1 LHFSHLN
8 FSTFVSTFTNNNKFL
23 AMKKVMILAASAVF
37 MLATA
42 TVSFAGDQNAKCDKD
57 KKACCK
63 NASGKACAKGAEA
76 KSCHKDEKSE
86 SKEKTK

>member
-1 LHFSHLN
+1 
-8 FSTFVSTFTNNNKFL
+8 
-23 AMKKVMILAASAVF
+23 MKKLMILAAGAAF

-42 TVSFAGDQNAKCDKD
+42 TASFAGNQNAKCDKD

-76 KSCHKDEKSE
+76 KSCHKDEKTE
-86 SKEKTK
+86 TKEKKN